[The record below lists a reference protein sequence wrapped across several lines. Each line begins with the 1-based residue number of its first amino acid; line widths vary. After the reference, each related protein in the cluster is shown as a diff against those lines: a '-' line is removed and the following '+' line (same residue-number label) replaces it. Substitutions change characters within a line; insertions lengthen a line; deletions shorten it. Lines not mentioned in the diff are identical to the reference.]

1 MGTLSHD
8 DYDFLKNLSWVPGA
22 ALEHSWARSLPLTTT
37 FSFLV
42 GEARPLGPFSICDDG
57 PCWDWNRGDV
67 T

>member
-8 DYDFLKNLSWVPGA
+8 DYDFFKNLSWVPGA
-22 ALEHSWARSLPLTTT
+22 ALEHSCARSLPLTTT

-42 GEARPLGPFSICDDG
+42 GAQPLAPFSICDSG
-57 PCWDWNRGDV
+57 PSGDWNRGDV